1 MTVTPIM
8 MNVAQAVM
16 EHADPNGE
24 KTPLER
30 GLEAGLAVGLAVG
43 LAEARRDNLRWV
55 ADYLEGKA
63 NSLTETLTQERRA
76 PSEPDLRSLIENDV
90 AQYRAIAAHLR
101 EIAEEGA

>member
-30 GLEAGLAVGLAVG
+30 GLEAGLAVGLA
-43 LAEARRDNLRWV
+43 EARRDNLRWV

-63 NSLTETLTQERRA
+63 NRLTETLTQERRA